1 MGPVTRDACGS
12 DAATQYVAAGL
23 LRGMGIS
30 IVPLIFG
37 DVRQLFAG
45 LGDARPKL
53 EQLKVVEG
61 PEVTHIRYA
70 LDR

>member
-1 MGPVTRDACGS
+1 
-12 DAATQYVAAGL
+12 
-23 LRGMGIS
+23 MGIS